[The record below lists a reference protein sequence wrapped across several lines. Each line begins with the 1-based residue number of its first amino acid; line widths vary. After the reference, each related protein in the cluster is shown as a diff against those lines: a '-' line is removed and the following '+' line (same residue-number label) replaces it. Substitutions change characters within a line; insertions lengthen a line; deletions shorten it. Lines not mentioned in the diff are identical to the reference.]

1 MTSKYQHLPSLP
13 PSVAP
18 DAAERI
24 VHGAIVPG
32 SLGLG
37 LLFAVFG
44 VGHLVVLEAPV
55 RLPMALAAGLVVL
68 VCLGVAAWM
77 RGRAPNGR
85 AHWVA
90 MVLAMAALV
99 HSVIQLW
106 ITQDPLQT
114 TNFALLILGVGL
126 FFLDV
131 RWTIAAVTVAFTCWA
146 LVAAQIGGGLIE
158 NYLFTMLG
166 AALLSGVICLIR
178 GRVYGHLDS
187 LRTEAEAKASAL
199 TESERRYALALSGS
213 NDGLYDWDLVNDSVV
228 FSDRL
233 LILLGFAESETGGEH
248 FGAGIES
255 FTDRIHPDDVDRVRL
270 QLVNHLRGEEPYF
283 EDEFRLQHQNEEFL
297 WVLARGASI
306 RDETGRAV
314 RMAGSITD
322 MSRRGVFD
330 PLTGLPNRRL
340 FIDRLQ
346 RVTLRRPEDSEP
358 DEGYAVLF
366 LDLDGFKLINDTL
379 GHQAGDELL
388 KMVASRLQTCVR
400 ASDTVA
406 RLGGDEFVVLLDKVK
421 VPQGVQITLDRITT
435 KLSQPYDLGGRNLH
449 IVPSIGVVIDT
460 EHYSDPDDLLRDAD
474 TAMYRAKES
483 DEIVVVFDT
492 DMREKLAKRLKLES
506 ELRTALDEEQFVLHF
521 QSIVSLADGKVEGY
535 EALARWQHPERGLR
549 HPIDFIDVMEET
561 GLIVPLGH
569 WVIRHACAEMM
580 RRFEGQRPLDMPYV
594 SVNLSGKHLSQETL
608 VPSIESV
615 LADTGFHP
623 TRLRLEL
630 TESAV
635 IDNPRRAASQLGQL
649 KLLGVQILMDDFGT
663 GHSSLSYLQNL
674 PIDTLKIDRSFI
686 GRMTQDRDGAELV
699 RTIIRMAQNLG
710 LAVVAEGIETA
721 EQVSLLQGMDC
732 QSGQGYLFARP
743 QTLDNATAE
752 STLSSRGG
760 PPAQRA
766 PAGVGA
772 DARFDHDSRSGDTS
786 ES

>member
-13 PSVAP
+13 PTVAP

-32 SLGLG
+32 SLGLA

-44 VGHLVVLEAPV
+44 VGHLAVLEPPT
-55 RLPMALAAGLVVL
+55 RLPMALSAGVVVL
-68 VCLGVAAWM
+68 TCLGVAAWM
-77 RGRAPNGR
+77 RGRPPNGR

-90 MVLAMAALV
+90 MALAMAALL
-99 HSVIQLW
+99 HSVVQLW
-106 ITQDPLQT
+106 LTQDPLQT

-131 RWTIAAVTVAFTCWA
+131 RWTIAAVTVAFTGWA
-146 LVAAQIGGGLIE
+146 VVAVQIGDGLLE

-166 AALLSGVICLIR
+166 AALLSGIICIIR

-233 LILLGFAESETGGEH
+233 LILLGFAEQESPGEH

-270 QLVNHLRGEEPYF
+270 QLVAHLRGEEPYF
-283 EDEFRLQHQNEEFL
+283 EDEFRLQHQNGDFL

-492 DMREKLAKRLKLES
+492 DMREKLAKRLELES
-506 ELRTALDEEQFVLHF
+506 ELRTALDENQFVLHF
-521 QSIVSLADGKVEGY
+521 QSIVSLSDGRVEGY

-580 RRFEGQRPLDMPYV
+580 RRFAGLRPLDMPYV
-594 SVNLSGKHLSQETL
+594 SVNLSGKHLAQETL
-608 VPSIESV
+608 VPGIETV

-710 LAVVAEGIETA
+710 LAVVAEGIETP

-752 STLSSRGG
+752 SHRQVGGG
-760 PPAQRA
+760 PPPKRT
-766 PAGVGA
+766 PAGVGVDRSFGLESEA
-772 DARFDHDSRSGDTS
+772 GGESDS
-786 ES
+786 